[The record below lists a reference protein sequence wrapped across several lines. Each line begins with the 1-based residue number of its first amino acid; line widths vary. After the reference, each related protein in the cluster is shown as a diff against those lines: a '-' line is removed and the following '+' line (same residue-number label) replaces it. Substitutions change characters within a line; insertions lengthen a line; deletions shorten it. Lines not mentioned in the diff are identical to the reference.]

1 MDYKNFK
8 LIIAAIEEEKKKKME
23 QQREEQK
30 NGDEIVIDI
39 SINSSSPPLFH
50 SIFGKRKAVFQAT
63 HRECG
68 TCRYLLSPNPST
80 VYCGSQIAH

>member
-8 LIIAAIEEEKKKKME
+8 LIIAAIEEEKKKETE
-23 QQREEQK
+23 QQRSEQK
-30 NGDEIVIDI
+30 NDDEIVIDI
-39 SINSSSPPLFH
+39 SINSLFLPLPH

-80 VYCGSQIAH
+80 VYCGSKIAH